1 MAQKNDDEGT
11 EWIFCTELSG
21 GCSGLNPVTRVIEKI
36 PKVIKVHGQEVKG
49 WLVKVQQEKSEGHLK
64 LDIFRHSDE

>member
-1 MAQKNDDEGT
+1 MAQKNADEGT

-21 GCSGLNPVTRVIEKI
+21 KCSGLNPDTKVIEKI
-36 PKVIKVHGQEVKG
+36 PKVIKVHGEEVKG
-49 WLVKVQQEKSEGHLK
+49 WIVKVQQEKSEGHLK